1 MIQVKILGSWGP
13 GESRGAGIRL
23 GMWSVYPG
31 DSLCHLHTLWGP
43 AGSENGPL
51 QPLDFPVLPFKN
63 SLTRTQSPGTKNGGE
78 MWLSQS
84 SLTQPYREGSLLV
97 NYCSPVGSVAS
108 TAPAR
113 KEGSQFRSKQNQQ
126 QPDSR
131 ITVRMA
137 TLDFK
142 ALTAPVGILRILEML
157 TASMLYSIFFTCA
170 SCGRQIAA
178 CVLSFLTFILYAVEV
193 GLTRA
198 KPGEI
203 SGFLSTVPGLLKVL
217 EAFVACVIFIC
228 LYFINYTLY
237 PGLQWCVAVYSICFI
252 FSLLIILLTIGR
264 LLSRFPAPFN
274 KVLIVCNVLAV
285 LMYITAAVIWPF
297 YCFRNNPRPS
307 NCQVRCAWNLLAV
320 ISFMTFFNLIAYIVD
335 TVYSFKLVLF
345 TTET

>member
-1 MIQVKILGSWGP
+1 
-13 GESRGAGIRL
+13 
-23 GMWSVYPG
+23 
-31 DSLCHLHTLWGP
+31 
-43 AGSENGPL
+43 
-51 QPLDFPVLPFKN
+51 
-63 SLTRTQSPGTKNGGE
+63 
-78 MWLSQS
+78 
-84 SLTQPYREGSLLV
+84 
-97 NYCSPVGSVAS
+97 
-108 TAPAR
+108 
-113 KEGSQFRSKQNQQ
+113 
-126 QPDSR
+126 
-131 ITVRMA
+131 MA

-142 ALTAPVGILRILEML
+142 ALTAPVGILRILEVIFTCVTFSLVASVGHATDSFWTWCMFSWCFCFCVTILTLVLEFTSLSSKLPISWDDFTASFAMLATLMVL
-157 TASMLYSIFFTCA
+157 TASILYSIFFTCA

-178 CVLSFLTFILYAVEV
+178 CVLSFLTFILYAVEI

-228 LYFINYTLY
+228 LYFINYTFY

-252 FSLLIILLTIGR
+252 FALLIILLTIGR
-264 LLSRFPAPFN
+264 LLSRFPAPFS

-307 NCQVRCAWNLLAV
+307 NCPVHCGWNLLVV

-335 TVYSFKLVLF
+335 TVYSFKLVFF

>member
-1 MIQVKILGSWGP
+1 
-13 GESRGAGIRL
+13 
-23 GMWSVYPG
+23 
-31 DSLCHLHTLWGP
+31 
-43 AGSENGPL
+43 
-51 QPLDFPVLPFKN
+51 
-63 SLTRTQSPGTKNGGE
+63 
-78 MWLSQS
+78 
-84 SLTQPYREGSLLV
+84 
-97 NYCSPVGSVAS
+97 
-108 TAPAR
+108 
-113 KEGSQFRSKQNQQ
+113 
-126 QPDSR
+126 
-131 ITVRMA
+131 MA

-142 ALTAPVGILRILEML
+142 VLTAPVGILRILEVIFTCVTFSLVASVGHATDSFWTWCMFSWCFCFCVTIFTLVLEFTSLSSKLPISWDDFTTSFAML
-157 TASMLYSIFFTCA
+157 ATLMVFTASILYSIFFTCA

-178 CVLSFLTFILYAVEV
+178 CVLSFLTFILYAVEI

-228 LYFINYTLY
+228 LYFVNYTSY

-252 FSLLIILLTIGR
+252 FALLIILLTIGR
-264 LLSRFPAPFN
+264 LLSRFPAPFS
-274 KVLIVCNVLAV
+274 KILIVCNVLAV

-307 NCQVRCAWNLLAV
+307 NCSVNCGWNLLVV

-335 TVYSFKLVLF
+335 TVYSFKLVFF